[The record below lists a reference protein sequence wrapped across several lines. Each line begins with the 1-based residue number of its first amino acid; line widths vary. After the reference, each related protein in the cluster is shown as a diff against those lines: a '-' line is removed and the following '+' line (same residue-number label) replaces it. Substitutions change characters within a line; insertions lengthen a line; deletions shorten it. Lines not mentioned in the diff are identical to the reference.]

1 MKSILTTLFS
11 ILITSGLYASPQ
23 SPDFIVIGKDT
34 IGTYNLL
41 LEKYLQNT
49 DSNSTGQ
56 LFGLTFRKS
65 NSMNCWRGYQA
76 IYTLQNDSLF
86 LTDIIECGELLYGS
100 IDKEK
105 SLEKIKAIF
114 GDKFK
119 NERVFIFWFD
129 GIFSYPLTPE
139 IIRWDGVFYKI
150 FEKEKVIYISKG
162 HVTKTMEIDNY
173 IDDPKRIDR
182 RDKYKISDVLF
193 KEIKKEKWKN
203 KMDYDC
209 GNGYWITIN
218 EKGIVTKVA
227 IRFYEDGDTP
237 IEDNEENYCVNKVYN
252 ALKDLKFDV
261 IKDKGMPIMEEI
273 FIEIWQEDNG
283 RIKNWTR

>member
-1 MKSILTTLFS
+1 MKSILTILFAM
-11 ILITSGLYASPQ
+11 LITSGLYASPQ

-41 LEKYLQNT
+41 LEKYLQKI
-49 DSNSTGQ
+49 DSNNTGQ
-56 LFGLTFRKS
+56 MFGLTFRKS

-100 IDKEK
+100 IDKVE
-105 SLEKIKAIF
+105 SREKIKAIF

-119 NERVFIFWFD
+119 NDRVFIYWYD
-129 GIFSYPLTPE
+129 GVFSFPLTQQML
-139 IIRWDGVFYKI
+139 RQDGVFYKI
-150 FEKEKVIYISKG
+150 FEKEKAIYVSKG
-162 HVTKTMEIDNY
+162 HVTKIIEIYNY

-209 GNGYWITIN
+209 GNGYWVTIN

-227 IRFYEDGDTP
+227 IRFYEDGDSP
-237 IEDNEENYCVNKVYN
+237 IEDKEENFCINKVYN

-261 IKDKGMPIMEEI
+261 IKDKGMPISEEI
-273 FIEIWQEDNG
+273 YLDVFQEDNG
-283 RIKNWTR
+283 RMIKIR